1 MYAFYCDI
9 YISAGKNREGRPVS
23 SNHDT
28 FLLIASS
35 QQEMDEWIQAINRII
50 YAVSC
55 VTLL

>member
-1 MYAFYCDI
+1 MLSIVII

-50 YAVSC
+50 YAVSY
-55 VTLL
+55 VKLL